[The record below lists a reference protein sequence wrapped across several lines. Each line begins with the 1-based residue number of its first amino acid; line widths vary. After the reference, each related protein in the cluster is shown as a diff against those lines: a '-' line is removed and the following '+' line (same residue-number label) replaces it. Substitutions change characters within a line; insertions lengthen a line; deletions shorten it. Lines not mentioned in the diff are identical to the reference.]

1 MDEVGAV
8 TEAQSRKLK
17 PMFLYHS
24 VRKPGYVYEL
34 TWCRGDYYQ
43 CAHCRKLGKKRVI
56 AIRQNCI
63 VVGNKH
69 PEDDH
74 HVYLKKMAQQQ
85 SLTVSQPNC
94 CADSFRKFSQ
104 GNRISQH
111 YLTTASPSQVSSSIP
126 PLS

>member
-1 MDEVGAV
+1 MDEVGSV

-34 TWCRGDYYQ
+34 TWCRGDYQQ
-43 CAHCRKLGKKRVI
+43 CVHCRKLGKKRVI
-56 AIRQNCI
+56 AIRQNYI

-74 HVYLKKMAQQQ
+74 HEKCEPISEIGKIVINCV
-85 SLTVSQPNC
+85 SLSKAV
-94 CADSFRKFSQ
+94 
-104 GNRISQH
+104 
-111 YLTTASPSQVSSSIP
+111 
-126 PLS
+126 